1 MTSAARVHRV
11 PTLAESLG
19 RMAAVS
25 HHLASEVGPAEGE
38 WVPFSELLQEQSP
51 LRDRLLAQEAERCP
65 GLDVKGQVAFLLGGA
80 MHYLMVVVA
89 PLLLMGRQVPLLDP
103 ERLAFRTRQVPWQHG
118 KESGTYQAID
128 WRFAEDAF
136 WTDQSGDLPAGG
148 IAVSSAE
155 ALYAQL
161 NAQLAT
167 VFEPLIERFKVISR
181 LSRGAQWRQ
190 AADALAGAFLTT
202 GQTLHMEPAARAVAD
217 TLIGDSRSPL
227 HNSKTGFVEIVVD
240 HPAKPDQTIRQTYRA
255 RGGCCRYYTADSG
268 HLCSTCVLVKPEERD
283 ERLRNHLLNHHHD

>member
-1 MTSAARVHRV
+1 MISVA
-11 PTLAESLG
+11 PLQPQPSLAESLA
-19 RMAAVS
+19 RMASVS
-25 HHLASEVGPAEGE
+25 HHLASEVGPAEGD
-38 WVPFSELLQEQSP
+38 WVSFNELLKEHSA
-51 LRDRLLAQEAERCP
+51 LRDQLLAFEAERCP
-65 GLDVKGQVAFLLGGA
+65 GLDDKGQVAFLLGGV
-80 MHYLMVVVA
+80 MHYLMIVVA
-89 PLLLMGRQVPLLDP
+89 PLVIMGRQVPVLTADS
-103 ERLAFRTRQVPWQHG
+103 LAFRTREVPWQHG

-128 WRFAEDAF
+128 WRFADDAF
-136 WTDQSGDLPAGG
+136 WTDQGGDLPAG
-148 IAVSSAE
+148 AVAVASAE

-161 NAQLAT
+161 NIQLAEL
-167 VFEPLIERFKVISR
+167 FAPLIERFKAISR

-202 GQTLHMEPAARAVAD
+202 GQTLHMEAAARAVAD
-217 TLIGDSRSPL
+217 TLIGDPRSPL
-227 HNSKTGFVEIVVD
+227 HNSKTGFVDIVVD